1 MLARGEGGAFG
12 FISGA
17 EGTGVQS
24 CWRSRCKSL
33 QLPCPRQ
40 RHSAVAAQ
48 SPRLCAREARVLRG
62 PGVSLVGLAQ
72 HCRRGRRAGL
82 TFQFFCMR
90 LSESFILK
98 DNRVCSVRV
107 LRVYGNQFSLAP
119 VVRGWALHGNYKVSS
134 LNSVGY
140 MILEFLRPIQA
151 YNSTRE
157 QSRLKGTMAGYPPR
171 PALASARTLH
181 CAQSPLPPQTAA
193 AVTEGGVE
201 GTREFRGYKS
211 THGAC
216 GRGGRALRAGPRA
229 GAAAWTAVRGFLTRL
244 KTEPPQGPAVPLR
257 ALTRR
262 K

>member
-33 QLPCPRQ
+33 QLPCPRR

-48 SPRLCAREARVLRG
+48 SPRLCAREARALRG

-181 CAQSPLPPQTAA
+181 CAQSPAPPPTD
-193 AVTEGGVE
+193 
-201 GTREFRGYKS
+201 
-211 THGAC
+211 C
-216 GRGGRALRAGPRA
+216 GSCD
-229 GAAAWTAVRGFLTRL
+229 
-244 KTEPPQGPAVPLR
+244 
-257 ALTRR
+257 
-262 K
+262 

>member
-17 EGTGVQS
+17 EGTGLQS
-24 CWRSRCKSL
+24 CWHSRCKSL
-33 QLPCPRQ
+33 QLPCPRP
-40 RHSAVAAQ
+40 RHSAVAAR
-48 SPRLCAREARVLRG
+48 SPRLCAREARALRG

-72 HCRRGRRAGL
+72 HCRRGRRGRRAGL

-107 LRVYGNQFSLAP
+107 LRAYGNQFSLAP

-157 QSRLKGTMAGYPPR
+157 QSRLKGTDGGVPSAPR
-171 PALASARTLH
+171 ARLSQDPALCSVA
-181 CAQSPLPPQTAA
+181 PPTD
-193 AVTEGGVE
+193 
-201 GTREFRGYKS
+201 
-211 THGAC
+211 C
-216 GRGGRALRAGPRA
+216 GSCD
-229 GAAAWTAVRGFLTRL
+229 
-244 KTEPPQGPAVPLR
+244 
-257 ALTRR
+257 
-262 K
+262 

>member
-24 CWRSRCKSL
+24 CWCSRCKSL
-33 QLPCPRQ
+33 QLPRPRQ
-40 RHSAVAAQ
+40 RRSAVAAQ
-48 SPRLCAREARVLRG
+48 SPWLCAREARALRG

-157 QSRLKGTMAGYPPR
+157 QSRLKGTD
-171 PALASARTLH
+171 
-181 CAQSPLPPQTAA
+181 
-193 AVTEGGVE
+193 GGVP
-201 GTREFRGYKS
+201 S
-211 THGAC
+211 A
-216 GRGGRALRAGPRA
+216 PRA
-229 GAAAWTAVRGFLTRL
+229 RPPPHRL
-244 KTEPPQGPAVPLR
+244 RQL
-257 ALTRR
+257 
-262 K
+262 

>member
-24 CWRSRCKSL
+24 CWRSRCESL

-40 RHSAVAAQ
+40 RRSAVAAQ
-48 SPRLCAREARVLRG
+48 SPRLCAREARALRG
-62 PGVSLVGLAQ
+62 PGVSLLGLAQ

-157 QSRLKGTMAGYPPR
+157 QSRLKGTDGGVPSAPR
-171 PALASARTLH
+171 ARLCQDPALCSVA
-181 CAQSPLPPQTAA
+181 PPPTD
-193 AVTEGGVE
+193 
-201 GTREFRGYKS
+201 
-211 THGAC
+211 C
-216 GRGGRALRAGPRA
+216 GSCG
-229 GAAAWTAVRGFLTRL
+229 
-244 KTEPPQGPAVPLR
+244 
-257 ALTRR
+257 
-262 K
+262 

>member
-1 MLARGEGGAFG
+1 M
-12 FISGA
+12 
-17 EGTGVQS
+17 
-24 CWRSRCKSL
+24 
-33 QLPCPRQ
+33 
-40 RHSAVAAQ
+40 AAQ
-48 SPRLCAREARVLRG
+48 SPRLCAREARALRG

-181 CAQSPLPPQTAA
+181 CAQSPPSPTD
-193 AVTEGGVE
+193 
-201 GTREFRGYKS
+201 
-211 THGAC
+211 C
-216 GRGGRALRAGPRA
+216 GSCD
-229 GAAAWTAVRGFLTRL
+229 
-244 KTEPPQGPAVPLR
+244 
-257 ALTRR
+257 
-262 K
+262 

>member
-1 MLARGEGGAFG
+1 M
-12 FISGA
+12 
-17 EGTGVQS
+17 
-24 CWRSRCKSL
+24 
-33 QLPCPRQ
+33 
-40 RHSAVAAQ
+40 AAQ
-48 SPRLCAREARVLRG
+48 SPRLCAREARALRG
-62 PGVSLVGLAQ
+62 PGVSLLGLAQ

-181 CAQSPLPPQTAA
+181 CAQSPPPQTAA

-201 GTREFRGYKS
+201 GTGNF
-211 THGAC
+211 GATNPHTARAGEEDVPC
-216 GRGGRALRAGPRA
+216 GRDRELVRPHGRRFADSSHG
-229 GAAAWTAVRGFLTRL
+229 
-244 KTEPPQGPAVPLR
+244 
-257 ALTRR
+257 
-262 K
+262 